1 MSYRERG
8 RKLIMVWMKPKWELT
23 EMATE
28 SQCIKY
34 CEKCNIFPHPPLH
47 PVEKN
52 PGEQATWWSAEGSHP
67 AAYQAI
73 IQNSNSC
80 IHYKARIFTQVKY
93 NTTELQQRENL
104 DAIWFNTKQI
114 MISHLLKDFLG
125 DDQGSEISFLPCAL
139 KPSVNK
145 PKLTRSRLQKRS
157 HCSALCIQRGTALLR
172 EPGEDALQLCHPLPK
187 LSCFTL

>member
-1 MSYRERG
+1 MRTQWPLSHGVLSIVKNVTFSLTHNSTPLKKTLGY
-8 RKLIMVWMKPKWELT
+8 KL
-23 EMATE
+23 
-28 SQCIKY
+28 
-34 CEKCNIFPHPPLH
+34 H
-47 PVEKN
+47 
-52 PGEQATWWSAEGSHP
+52 GEVLEGSHP

-73 IQNSNSC
+73 IQNSNSRV
-80 IHYKARIFTQVKY
+80 HYKARIVTQVKY
-93 NTTELQQRENL
+93 NTTELQQRKNL

-157 HCSALCIQRGTALLR
+157 HCSALCIQRGTAVLR
-172 EPGEDALQLCHPLPK
+172 EPGEGALQLCHPLPK